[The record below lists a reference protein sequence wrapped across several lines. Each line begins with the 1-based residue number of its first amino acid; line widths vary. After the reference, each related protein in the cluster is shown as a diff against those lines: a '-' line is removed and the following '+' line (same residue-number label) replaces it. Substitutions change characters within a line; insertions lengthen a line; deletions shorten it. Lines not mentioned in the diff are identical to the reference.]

1 MKNRRFLLL
10 IISFLILTSCLFTNC
25 KDREGIIKGRVI
37 SEIQKGL
44 KDVIISDG
52 VNFALTNKEG
62 RYEIE
67 INDSSRFVFIVTPKD
82 YIADYSSGV
91 PAFYQ
96 RITKDKKVYD
106 FILKA
111 LSNGLKGNNA
121 IQKISLNNN
130 SISADPVS
138 DDSLNKNSS
147 GDDSL
152 SNNSS
157 NDDSVALSSEVSL
170 VATADIHLKTMNH
183 LNNFVS
189 HVIPDMQK
197 TADKKMR
204 SGRAVIGISLGDI
217 VWDKY
222 KLYPQYV
229 ESMKLL
235 SFPNYGVIGNH
246 DHMMSRNTD
255 RSSIVDY
262 EKYFGPNYYA
272 FHVGNA
278 LCVVLDNI
286 LYKGKRSYKEDI
298 DSLQIDWFSRLMKLI
313 PKGSNVIIATHSPFL
328 FQTGTRL
335 KCTDTIL
342 NILKPFKST
351 FISGHMHLNSN
362 EELAPNVM
370 QHNIAAICGTWW
382 LSHINRDGTPWGY
395 EVFDISDSITSY
407 YKCIG
412 KDENY
417 QFEVYKIG
425 SDKKN
430 PKSFVAKVWNWDK
443 YWKVLWYEDGIYMG
457 EMTRFNMKDTHYSV
471 KHGRL
476 TLHASTAKFFFK
488 AIPHNKN
495 SVIEVEVKDG
505 RGIIYPRQK
514 VN

>member
-10 IISFLILTSCLFTNC
+10 IISFLILTTCLFTSC
-25 KDREGIIKGRVI
+25 KNREGIVKGRVI
-37 SEIQKGL
+37 SEFKEGL
-44 KDVIISDG
+44 KDVIVSDG
-52 VNFALTNKEG
+52 VNFARTNKEG

-67 INDSSRFVFIVTPKD
+67 INDSSRFVFIITPKN

-96 RITKDKKVYD
+96 KITKDKKVYD
-106 FILKA
+106 FKLKA
-111 LSNGLKGNNA
+111 FPNE
-121 IQKISLNNN
+121 
-130 SISADPVS
+130 
-138 DDSLNKNSS
+138 
-147 GDDSL
+147 
-152 SNNSS
+152 
-157 NDDSVALSSEVSL
+157 DSVAKGSEVVKADNLEDENGVSL
-170 VATADIHLKTMNH
+170 IATADIHLKTMDHVND
-183 LNNFVS
+183 FVS

-197 TADKKMR
+197 TADDKMNL
-204 SGRAVIGISLGDI
+204 GGAVVGISLGDI

-229 ESMKLL
+229 ESLKLL
-235 SFPNYGVIGNH
+235 NFPNYSVIGNH

-255 RSSIVDY
+255 RSSIEDY

-272 FHVGNA
+272 FHVGDA

-286 LYKGKRSYKEDI
+286 IYKGKRSYKEDI

-328 FQTGTRL
+328 FQTGSRL
-335 KCTDTIL
+335 RCTDTIL
-342 NILKPFKST
+342 NILNPFKAT

-370 QHNIAAICGTWW
+370 QHNIAAVCGTWW

-395 EVFDISDSITSY
+395 EVFDISNNITSY
-407 YKCIG
+407 YKCID
-412 KDENY
+412 KDKNY

-425 SDKKN
+425 SNKKE

-443 YWKVLWYEDGIYMG
+443 HWKVRWYEDGIYMG

-488 AIPHNKN
+488 AKPHNKKAL
-495 SVIEVEVKDG
+495 IEVEVEDG
-505 RGIIYPRQK
+505 RGVVYPRQK
-514 VN
+514 VNR